1 MAPRLFAGFPTELCG
16 PLHLSFL
23 LAFFPLALSVILSL
37 LPVVMIL
44 DRPHLVFPRK
54 PLSAPDH
61 GSVCVCHFLC
71 QRTYAM
77 QKKIERQGDQAS
89 CCSPGLT
96 KLGSEMGSTGRRP
109 GVHLQIDDVNN
120 IVSDLAT
127 FPLPHRA
134 VSQISGSAL
143 NG

>member
-61 GSVCVCHFLC
+61 GSVCVCV
-71 QRTYAM
+71 T
-77 QKKIERQGDQAS
+77 S
-89 CCSPGLT
+89 CVKGHTQCRKRL
-96 KLGSEMGSTGRRP
+96 KGRGTR
-109 GVHLQIDDVNN
+109 HLAAHLV
-120 IVSDLAT
+120 
-127 FPLPHRA
+127 
-134 VSQISGSAL
+134 
-143 NG
+143 